1 MSELKD
7 STDLQIYSTGVL
19 YLLSAATPPVEHIA
33 AIVENFVSAIKS
45 SEVSVVGN
53 FQPNVQ

>member
-7 STDLQIYSTGVL
+7 STELQMYSTGVL
-19 YLLSAATPPVEHIA
+19 YLLAATPPVEHVA

-45 SEVSVVGN
+45 SEVSVLGN
-53 FQPNVQ
+53 L